1 MLNCFAKKLCNYVCC
16 GLIASKWLSTWRKWR
31 WIVVLYDIELLC
43 IKTHKRFIIERF
55 LSDRTKQCTEYR
67 QVLPFSY
74 NKQSERW
81 SFYMKTIRGKK
92 KRESTGE
99 LILPFSVSS
108 VSPFNSALKLCNAVY
123 ATTFIR
129 KQILRQRCADVWR
142 DPSFPNVSTFLVL
155 DLTCTLCL
163 WNILATKQISPKR
176 TALSVGRNVRY
187 PHALY
192 PTSQKFLRFC
202 SWQTFNAGLIDNGPI
217 PSFRSNF
224 S

>member
-1 MLNCFAKKLCNYVCC
+1 MY
-16 GLIASKWLSTWRKWR
+16 GISASLAF
-31 WIVVLYDIELLC
+31 
-43 IKTHKRFIIERF
+43 FI
-55 LSDRTKQCTEYR
+55 Q
-67 QVLPFSY
+67 Q
-74 NKQSERW
+74 
-81 SFYMKTIRGKK
+81 TIREMVILHENDKGKKK

-202 SWQTFNAGLIDNGPI
+202 S
-217 PSFRSNF
+217 
-224 S
+224 